1 MSLIKLL
8 PDNLQLPFFGGSL
21 NLTFIRPYPM
31 NTILVPTDFSG
42 TADNAFHFALILAKK
57 NMAKLILLHAYQ
69 LPVAAGAVSFNVLG
83 EEKEVIEQ
91 EATKK
96 MKALCLQIEHTIGI
110 DYEYFIEEGDTI
122 DTILKVCKELKPGLI
137 IMGTQGASSVAGII
151 FGSNTS
157 KVISKAPCP
166 VMAIPE
172 GSKFT
177 NTIKKITFATDYHQ
191 SDIEAIHTLIEMTSA
206 FNPQINIL
214 HISGDEIDTEQEVK
228 LMDTFRKKVNQSCFY
243 NNLSFQI
250 IHGRS
255 VEEEFENYLA
265 NDSTNVLVM
274 ATHFRSFMDRIFGK
288 SLTKQLV
295 GEITIPLI
303 AFHYK

>member
-1 MSLIKLL
+1 
-8 PDNLQLPFFGGSL
+8 
-21 NLTFIRPYPM
+21 M
-31 NTILVPTDFSG
+31 NTILVPTDFSN
-42 TADNAFHFALILAKK
+42 TADNAFHFALIMAKK
-57 NMAKLILLHAYQ
+57 NKAKLVLLHAYQ

-83 EEKEVIEQ
+83 EEKEVMEQ

-96 MKALCLQIEHTIGI
+96 MKALSIQIEHAGGI

-122 DTILKVCKELKPGLI
+122 DIIMKACKETKPGLI
-137 IMGTQGASSVAGII
+137 IMGTQGTSSVAGII

-157 KVISKAPCP
+157 RVISKAPCP
-166 VMAIPE
+166 VMAIPL
-172 GSKFT
+172 GSQFKHS
-177 NTIKKITFATDYHQ
+177 IKKITFATDYHQ
-191 SDIEAIHTLIEMTSA
+191 SDIEAIHTLIEMTSV

-228 LMDTFRKKVNQSCFY
+228 LMDTFRKKVNQSSFY

-250 IHGRS
+250 IHGHS

-265 NDSTNVLVM
+265 NDSTDVLVM
-274 ATHFRSFMDRIFGK
+274 ATHFRSFIDRIFGK